1 MTLSHSSSPFNSP
14 VPSPAEALNDCV
26 TNGAILYPEEIEAVV
41 NMVEIKAFKK
51 GSLLLQ
57 EGQYPQACYHN
68 VQGCVRQFYLKGGE
82 EKTAFFYLEDQSI
95 SCTNSAVPGGPVNY
109 YLECTEDTLV
119 AVMSHEKE
127 EELFRRFPRLERLC
141 RIDLERQIG
150 VYQQLLATYMTT
162 SPEER
167 YLNLLRDR
175 PQLLER
181 VPQYQLA
188 SYLGV
193 KPESLSRI
201 RKRILQKK
209 LETVVP
215 R

>member
-1 MTLSHSSSPFNSP
+1 MQ
-14 VPSPAEALNDCV
+14 
-26 TNGAILYPEEIEAVV
+26 AVL
-41 NMVEIKAFKK
+41 NMVEIKRFEK

-57 EGQYPQACYHN
+57 EGQYAKACYYN

-82 EKTAFFYLEDQSI
+82 EKTTFFYTEEQSI
-95 SCTNSAVPGGPVNY
+95 SSLNSTIADTPVDY
-109 YLECTEDTLV
+109 YLECTEDTIL

-127 EELFRRFPRLERLC
+127 EELYSRFPRFESLC
-141 RIDLERQIG
+141 RQGLERQIA
-150 VYQQLLATYMTT
+150 VYHNLLTSYMTS

-167 YLNLLRDR
+167 YLQLIRER
-175 PQLLER
+175 PKLIHR

-201 RKRILQKK
+201 RKRILTKK
-209 LETVVP
+209 EL
-215 R
+215 RS

>member
-1 MTLSHSSSPFNSP
+1 MTASHNTYLYSSS
-14 VPSPAEALNDCV
+14 VPTAEEALHDCV
-26 TNGAILYPEEIEAVV
+26 SGEIFLKPEEMQAVLGL
-41 NMVEIKAFKK
+41 VEIKRFEK

-57 EGQYPQACYHN
+57 EGQYAKECYYN
-68 VQGCVRQFYLKGGE
+68 VQGCIRQFYLKKGE
-82 EKTAFFYLEDQSI
+82 EKTTFFYLEDQSV
-95 SCTNSAVPGGPVNY
+95 SSLNSTIADKPVDY
-109 YLECTEDTLV
+109 YLECTEDTIL

-127 EELFRRFPRLERLC
+127 EELYSRFPRFETLC
-141 RIDLERQIG
+141 RQGLERQIA
-150 VYQQLLATYMTT
+150 VYHNMLMAYMTS

-175 PQLLER
+175 PQLLDR

-201 RKRILQKK
+201 RKRILTRKE
-209 LETVVP
+209 L
-215 R
+215 RS

>member
-1 MTLSHSSSPFNSP
+1 MTASHNTYLYNSSIPT
-14 VPSPAEALNDCV
+14 AEEALHDCI
-26 TNGAILYPEEIEAVV
+26 TSEIFLKPDEMQAVLD
-41 NMVEIKAFKK
+41 MVEIKHYEK

-57 EGQYPQACYHN
+57 EGQYAKACYYN

-82 EKTAFFYLEDQSI
+82 EKTTFFYLEDQSV
-95 SCTNSAVPGGPVNY
+95 SSVTSTMADTPVDY
-109 YLECTEDTLV
+109 YLECTEDTIL

-127 EELFRRFPRLERLC
+127 EELYRRFPRFETLC
-141 RIDLERQIG
+141 RQGLERQIAM
-150 VYQQLLATYMTT
+150 YHNMLTAYIIS

-167 YLNLLRDR
+167 YLNLLRER
-175 PQLLER
+175 PQLIER

-201 RKRILQKK
+201 RKRILTRKELK
-209 LETVVP
+209 S
-215 R
+215 

>member
-1 MTLSHSSSPFNSP
+1 MQ
-14 VPSPAEALNDCV
+14 
-26 TNGAILYPEEIEAVV
+26 AVLDL
-41 NMVEIKAFKK
+41 VEIKRFEK

-57 EGQYPQACYHN
+57 EGQYAKECYYN
-68 VQGCVRQFYLKGGE
+68 VQGCIRQFYLKKGE
-82 EKTAFFYLEDQSI
+82 EKTTFFYLEEQSVSSI
-95 SCTNSAVPGGPVNY
+95 NSTIADTPVDY
-109 YLECTEDTLV
+109 YLECTEDTIL

-127 EELFRRFPRLERLC
+127 EELYSRFPRFETLC
-141 RIDLERQIG
+141 RQGLERQIAE
-150 VYQQLLATYMTT
+150 YHHMLMAYMTS

-175 PQLLER
+175 PQLLDR

-201 RKRILQKK
+201 RRRILTRKE
-209 LETVVP
+209 L
-215 R
+215 RS

>member
-1 MTLSHSSSPFNSP
+1 MTASHNTYLYNSAIP
-14 VPSPAEALNDCV
+14 TAEEALHDCV
-26 TNGAILYPEEIEAVV
+26 TGEIFLKPEEMQAVL
-41 NMVEIKAFKK
+41 NMVEIKRFEK

-57 EGQYPQACYHN
+57 EGQYAKACYYN

-82 EKTAFFYLEDQSI
+82 EKTTFFYTEEQSI
-95 SCTNSAVPGGPVNY
+95 SSLNSTIADTPVDY
-109 YLECTEDTLV
+109 YLECTEDTIL

-127 EELFRRFPRLERLC
+127 EELYSRFPRFESLC
-141 RIDLERQIG
+141 RQGLERQIA
-150 VYQQLLATYMTT
+150 VYHNLLTSYMTS

-167 YLNLLRDR
+167 YLQLIRER
-175 PQLLER
+175 PKLIHR

-201 RKRILQKK
+201 RKRILTKK
-209 LETVVP
+209 EL
-215 R
+215 RS

>member
-1 MTLSHSSSPFNSP
+1 MTLQHGTSPLTTP

-26 TNGAILYPEEIEAVV
+26 TNGSILYPEEIEAVV
-41 NMVEIKAFKK
+41 SLVEIKSFKK
-51 GSLLLQ
+51 GSFLLQ

-68 VQGCVRQFYLKGGE
+68 IQGCVRQFYLRGGE
-82 EKTAFFYLEDQSI
+82 EKTTFFYLENQSI
-95 SCTNSAVPGGPVNY
+95 SSAGSVVSGAPVNY

-127 EELFRRFPRLERLC
+127 EALFSRFPRLERLC
-141 RIDLERQIG
+141 RLDLERQ
-150 VYQQLLATYMTT
+150 VATYQQLLATYMIT

-167 YLNLLRDR
+167 YLNLLRDQ

-201 RKRILQKK
+201 RKRILRRNH
-209 LETVVP
+209 LGDN
-215 R
+215 